1 MKKLLLLIVFIPFTW
16 VHAQIIKVDLETKFL
31 NSELIVQ
38 GQIIKKE
45 AYKTNNSIY
54 TNYTLKVSNV
64 LKGNCDTNQLT
75 INSIGGKVDNQMLDI
90 LI

>member
-64 LKGNCDTNQLT
+64 
-75 INSIGGKVDNQMLDI
+75 
-90 LI
+90 